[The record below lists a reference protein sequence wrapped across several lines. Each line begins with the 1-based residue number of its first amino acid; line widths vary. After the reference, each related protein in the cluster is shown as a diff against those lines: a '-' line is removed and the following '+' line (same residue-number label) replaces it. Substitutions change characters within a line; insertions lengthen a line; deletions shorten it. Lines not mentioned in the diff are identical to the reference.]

1 MINPTITVS
10 SGKVYFVESRNEKAK
25 RSHRRR
31 LGLKEL
37 REHQVL
43 VALNAAD
50 GKVEWERK
58 LDPVEGLIVFYMAHG
73 GGKLVI
79 VSSSDKHY
87 DVYARSDASG
97 ELLWH
102 QRFGWPE
109 GKSDHGKAMS
119 RPAIVGDRLFVR
131 PQVLSLHSGQL
142 REGGMPL
149 GGCGTYA
156 ATTNS
161 LIFRDSNVTVWDHS
175 GSVKTSW
182 DRLRPGCWLSTVP
195 AGGMVLSPEAGGGC
209 SCGKWMETSLGF
221 IPVIHKKQASP

>member
-1 MINPTITVS
+1 
-10 SGKVYFVESRNEKAK
+10 
-25 RSHRRR
+25 
-31 LGLKEL
+31 
-37 REHQVL
+37 
-43 VALNAAD
+43 
-50 GKVEWERK
+50 
-58 LDPVEGLIVFYMAHG
+58 
-73 GGKLVI
+73 
-79 VSSSDKHY
+79 
-87 DVYARSDASG
+87 
-97 ELLWH
+97 
-102 QRFGWPE
+102 
-109 GKSDHGKAMS
+109 
-119 RPAIVGDRLFVR
+119 
-131 PQVLSLHSGQL
+131 
-142 REGGMPL
+142 MPL